1 MATSSGTP
9 LGSKNLPTIDL
20 RDHRSNVSK
29 SIVEA
34 CDQFGFFKVINHGVP
49 KDIIEKVQQE
59 GFSFFAKPTFVKQ
72 QADQA
77 SPANPL
83 GYGHKNIGA
92 LGDKGELEYLL
103 LSTHPSY
110 IAEKSITISD
120 DPSRF
125 SSAVNRYIQAV
136 RDLTCELLELIAEG
150 LYVKDKSVFSGLI
163 RDVESDSLLRL
174 NYYLPTSKDDGI
186 GFGEHSDPQLLSI
199 LTSNNV
205 AGLQIL
211 VEKDAWISVPADPN
225 AFWVIVGDMLQALT
239 NGRFVSVRHRVLTNT
254 SKPRISM
261 VYFGAPSLQASISA
275 PPELLRPIGHSLYR
289 TFTWKAYKEK
299 LYSQGLAAT
308 RLDGFKK

>member
-1 MATSSGTP
+1 MFINSSLSTLIITNTTSSLFYFHFPYFHFLVVPWKFDMATSSRTP

-72 QADQA
+72 QAAQA
-77 SPANPL
+77 SPTNPL

-120 DPSRF
+120 DPLQF
-125 SSAVNRYIQAV
+125 RYLICY
-136 RDLTCELLELIAEG
+136 DLL
-150 LYVKDKSVFSGLI
+150 
-163 RDVESDSLLRL
+163 
-174 NYYLPTSKDDGI
+174 
-186 GFGEHSDPQLLSI
+186 
-199 LTSNNV
+199 
-205 AGLQIL
+205 
-211 VEKDAWISVPADPN
+211 
-225 AFWVIVGDMLQALT
+225 
-239 NGRFVSVRHRVLTNT
+239 
-254 SKPRISM
+254 
-261 VYFGAPSLQASISA
+261 
-275 PPELLRPIGHSLYR
+275 
-289 TFTWKAYKEK
+289 
-299 LYSQGLAAT
+299 
-308 RLDGFKK
+308 